1 MTISKIFKRIKK
13 RAIDNIALL
22 SLYQPTIRQRK
33 DYIDFRN
40 RLQNSTEEEF
50 EFYLQEI
57 VNGIGSSIESAME
70 KQIDYIVFP
79 NVGSFRINYARKEIL
94 DYIETHKG
102 NVVKEEVLNIRNKWI
117 EKTVS
122 DKKNNTKNLYVDLSK
137 LYGEEN

>member
-33 DYIDFRN
+33 DDNDFRII
-40 RLQNSTEEEF
+40 LQNSTEEEF

-57 VNGIGSSIESAME
+57 VNNIGSSIESAME

-94 DYIETHKG
+94 EYIENHRD
-102 NVVKEEVLNIRNKWI
+102 NIVKEEVLNIRNKWI
-117 EKTVS
+117 EKTIQ
-122 DKKNNTKNLYVDLSK
+122 DKQNNTKNLYVDLSK

>member
-1 MTISKIFKRIKK
+1 
-13 RAIDNIALL
+13 
-22 SLYQPTIRQRK
+22 
-33 DYIDFRN
+33 
-40 RLQNSTEEEF
+40 
-50 EFYLQEI
+50 
-57 VNGIGSSIESAME
+57 ME